1 MKHIKSF
8 IENKVADYIKKKRED
23 RKLKKAE
30 EEREYQDLLSGSFED
45 VMAHMAREGWSEDI
59 IEEYRRQFREGGV
72 ANNQ

>member
-30 EEREYQDLLSGSFED
+30 EEREYQDLLSG
-45 VMAHMAREGWSEDI
+45 
-59 IEEYRRQFREGGV
+59 
-72 ANNQ
+72 